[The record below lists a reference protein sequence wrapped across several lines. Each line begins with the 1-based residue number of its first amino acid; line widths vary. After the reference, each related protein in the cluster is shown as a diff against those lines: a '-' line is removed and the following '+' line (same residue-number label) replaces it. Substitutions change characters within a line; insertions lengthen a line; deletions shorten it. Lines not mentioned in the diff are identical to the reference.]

1 MAIRNMALAALVGFA
16 ALVAHAP
23 SVAQTPDDKI
33 PVYRLDVR
41 EVPDIP
47 EGKAAL
53 VAGDAGPT
61 PDRFFVENLHML
73 IPVSVTVRAVNAGD
87 VINVKIHKGKWEKTL
102 REGSAAD
109 GKQLNFKFRT
119 HGEFQISID
128 SRKPA
133 SPYKMV
139 VWLGPDI
146 KPKLAP
152 VIVPKSQYKGGMG
165 VTKWIWWGGG
175 AALLA
180 AVLAF
185 FYLRRKKA
193 S

>member
-1 MAIRNMALAALVGFA
+1 MAFRKMAVAGLVGL
-16 ALVAHAP
+16 ALSLASAP
-23 SVAQTPDDKI
+23 STAQTPDDKI

-61 PDRFFVENLHML
+61 PHRFFVENLHML
-73 IPVSVTVRAVNAGD
+73 IPISVTVRAVNPAD
-87 VINVKIHKGKWEKTL
+87 VINVKILKGKWDSPL
-102 REGSAAD
+102 REGNTSD
-109 GKQLNFKFRT
+109 GKAANFKFRT
-119 HGEFQISID
+119 HGEFQISVD
-128 SRKPA
+128 SQKPA

-146 KPKLAP
+146 NPMLAP
-152 VIVPKSQYKGGMG
+152 VIVPRSKYQGDLGES
-165 VTKWIWWGGG
+165 KWMWWAGG
-175 AALLA
+175 AA
-180 AVLAF
+180 AVLAILAIVF
-185 FYLRRKKA
+185 LRRKQA

>member
-1 MAIRNMALAALVGFA
+1 MTFRNMALAGLAGLGALLA
-16 ALVAHAP
+16 AA
-23 SVAQTPDDKI
+23 SVSAQTADDKI

-73 IPVSVTVRAVNAGD
+73 VPVSVTVRPVNPDD
-87 VINVKIHKGKWEKTL
+87 VINVKVHKGKWDQSL
-102 REGSAAD
+102 REGSTGG
-109 GKQLNFKFRT
+109 GKQVNFKFRT
-119 HGEFQISID
+119 QGEFQISID
-128 SRKPA
+128 SQKPA

-146 KPKLAP
+146 KPKSQP
-152 VIVPKSQYKGGMG
+152 IIVPKSQYDGGSG
-165 VTKWIWWGGG
+165 TKWLWWGGG
-175 AALLA
+175 AALLLA
-180 AVLAF
+180 ILAF
-185 FYLRRKKA
+185 VFLRRKKV